1 MELIQ
6 FFHFLK
12 KIKNMT
18 PNSITITY
26 LSKVSFASLNGA
38 DKEVDNINPI
48 KKVTLSNGEELPY
61 VSSQAIR
68 RALRDKIEELGN
80 EISPV
85 GASSTDRGAP
95 QTAVNP
101 IKYIDDDLFGYMDA
115 KAGEDG
121 AAGTSNVRTSPVR
134 VESLLALATY
144 KGDLDYATNFMGKK
158 IGLNPNIFETEIHS
172 GVYRGTILIELDRVG
187 VEHKVKEE
195 KEGKVVTRTLEK
207 VELVDNAEKAKRVIA
222 FIDALQ
228 MLWSSGRQSRF
239 LADISPKF
247 IAAGLMKSKN
257 PIFLESVGLG
267 EDGEV
272 EMEKLLTVVS
282 DYRRFI
288 DKYVFAAQEA
298 VFKKQDG
305 MVSIGDGFEA
315 ISEWVTS
322 YYGVEKS

>member
-1 MELIQ
+1 M
-6 FFHFLK
+6 K
-12 KIKNMT
+12 

-26 LSKVSFASLNGA
+26 LSKVSFASLNGG

-68 RALRDKIEELGN
+68 RALRDKIEELGYDT
-80 EISPV
+80 SPV
-85 GASSTDRGAP
+85 GQSSTDKGAP
-95 QTAVNP
+95 KTALDP

-121 AAGTSNVRTSPVR
+121 AAGTSNVRTSPIR

-172 GVYRGTILIELDRVG
+172 GAYRGTILIELDRIGREYEV
-187 VEHKVKEE
+187 VEE
-195 KEGKVVTRTLEK
+195 KEGKK
-207 VELVDNAEKAKRVIA
+207 VIARSLRVKELVDNKEKAKRVLA
-222 FIDALQ
+222 FLDALQ

-247 IAAGLMKSKN
+247 VAAAMMKSKN
-257 PIFLESVGLG
+257 PIFLEAVRLQDNGQVDMPALQ
-267 EDGEV
+267 
-272 EMEKLLTVVS
+272 TVTS
-282 DYRRFI
+282 DYERFI
-288 DKYVFAAQEA
+288 DKHLFAAQEA
-298 VFKKQDG
+298 VFDKQEG
-305 MVSIGDGFEA
+305 MLSLKDGFA
-315 ISEWVTS
+315 NIRTWINT
-322 YYGVEKS
+322 YYGV